1 MVWLA
6 LITLLSACMTE
17 QAQASLILVE
27 EWVARHNSPSWG
39 GTIVLDGSG
48 TVYVA
53 GTVNNASTSDDY
65 LTVAYD
71 SAGHLL
77 WEAHYDGVASAED
90 HAIGMASGPSGN
102 VYVTGRSKSTP
113 SWIGYDY
120 TTVAYDSSG
129 NQQWVA
135 RYDGP
140 GNGEDQSYGIV
151 VDPSSGN
158 VYITGYS
165 NGGNRYR
172 ERTTIA
178 YDPSGNQLWTAS
190 YYSPPG
196 DALAYHIAMDAS
208 GNVYTAGI
216 PNLIKYDSSGNLLW
230 VANSSLAYGTSGMGL
245 DEFGNSYM
253 THGNW
258 NRASGT
264 GDFVTAAFDSSGSLL
279 WEVTYDG
286 PAGGHE
292 TQPRMDVDSSG
303 NIYVAGSS
311 DGEDSDDDYATI
323 AYDPLGNELWTARY
337 NGPGNGEDGVGAVAV
352 DSSGN
357 VYVTGGSDGGSTSTD
372 CTTVAYDSSGNELSV
387 ARYNGPWNGRDWGTA
402 IASRTANEVYVTAVS
417 DGNLVIIK
425 YSLAFDTDDDGVP
438 DDEDACPDSDLSPTV
453 VIDGCD
459 SGVANHLFD
468 DGCTISDLI
477 AIYAAEANNHGQFAS
492 SVSQFANDLVQ
503 AGLISGADKG
513 QIQNCAAQA
522 DIP

>member
-1 MVWLA
+1 METKRQNEKPIVTMVWLA

-129 NQQWVA
+129 NQQW
-135 RYDGP
+135 
-140 GNGEDQSYGIV
+140 
-151 VDPSSGN
+151 
-158 VYITGYS
+158 
-165 NGGNRYR
+165 
-172 ERTTIA
+172 
-178 YDPSGNQLWTAS
+178 
-190 YYSPPG
+190 
-196 DALAYHIAMDAS
+196 
-208 GNVYTAGI
+208 
-216 PNLIKYDSSGNLLW
+216 
-230 VANSSLAYGTSGMGL
+230 
-245 DEFGNSYM
+245 
-253 THGNW
+253 
-258 NRASGT
+258 
-264 GDFVTAAFDSSGSLL
+264 
-279 WEVTYDG
+279 
-286 PAGGHE
+286 
-292 TQPRMDVDSSG
+292 
-303 NIYVAGSS
+303 
-311 DGEDSDDDYATI
+311 
-323 AYDPLGNELWTARY
+323 
-337 NGPGNGEDGVGAVAV
+337 
-352 DSSGN
+352 
-357 VYVTGGSDGGSTSTD
+357 
-372 CTTVAYDSSGNELSV
+372 V